1 MFLIKPRVPTFSRRM
16 IQDLIRAQGLGVNIR
31 QGGHAARVNT
41 DITWLYHESY
51 GLQQPMRKHTFLVV
65 FQGLSGDFF
74 VEIEIRV
81 GGLTVPVFDLEHSQ
95 SHQPTFVRPS

>member
-1 MFLIKPRVPTFSRRM
+1 M

-41 DITWLYHESY
+41 DMTWGYQESL
-51 GLQQPMRKHTFLVV
+51 GHQQPLIKHTFLSV
-65 FQGLSGDFF
+65 FKVCPENFF
-74 VEIEIRV
+74 VEAEPQV

-95 SHQPTFVRPS
+95 SHQLAFVRPS